1 MIVSPGKAL
10 DILLEG
16 GVVALPTETVYGLA
30 ASAFNYEALE
40 KIFKIKQRPLFD
52 PLIVHIGAKTQV
64 YKVVDHWPLYCQKL
78 ADAFWPGPLTIITQ
92 KHPDIGPLVTADQ
105 PNVAVRMPKNSL
117 FLELAN
123 AVGPLAAPSANRF
136 GKTSPTTAQH
146 VESEFGGQVPVVDG
160 GDCEVGIESTIIR
173 ISELADG
180 TLSVLILRP
189 GAITETDILQCL
201 SIYYKKLE
209 VSYGT
214 SRDAPGNLKNHYQP
228 DFPLVIA
235 QNTIRWNDTLH
246 KEICIALKFKDKDV
260 PKPVFWDFSSNDPL
274 IVARTLYKEM
284 REKSTEISPGSY
296 IYLTLPIAYTKPR
309 WFAIKDRIDKSCTV
323 KIKKIA
329 GLPQIFLKN
338 AAT

>member
-1 MIVSPGKAL
+1 MRVTPSQAL
-10 DILLEG
+10 DILLNG

-30 ASAFNYEALE
+30 GSAFDYQALE
-40 KIFKIKQRPLFD
+40 KIFKVKQRPLFD
-52 PLIVHIGAKTQV
+52 PLIVHIGSKAQV
-64 YKVVDHWPLYCQKL
+64 FKVVEHWPLYCQKL
-78 ADAFWPGPLTIITQ
+78 ADAFWPGPLTIITA

-105 PNVAVRMPKNSL
+105 PNVAVRMPQNSL

-136 GKTSPTTAQH
+136 GKTSPTTADH
-146 VESEFGGQVPVVDG
+146 VEKEFAGQVPVVDG

-173 ISELADG
+173 VSQLADD

-189 GAITETDILQCL
+189 GAISETDILNCL

-214 SRDAPGNLKNHYQP
+214 SKDAPGALKNHYQP

-235 QNTIRWNDTLH
+235 QNSVRWNETLH
-246 KEICIALKFKDKDV
+246 KEICASLKTKETE
-260 PKPVFWDFSSNDPL
+260 KPVFWDFSSNDPL

-284 REKSTEISPGSY
+284 REKSDEIKPGSY

-309 WFAIKDRIDKSCTV
+309 WVAIKDRIDKSCTA

-329 GLPQIFLKN
+329 GLPQIFIKSK
-338 AAT
+338 AR